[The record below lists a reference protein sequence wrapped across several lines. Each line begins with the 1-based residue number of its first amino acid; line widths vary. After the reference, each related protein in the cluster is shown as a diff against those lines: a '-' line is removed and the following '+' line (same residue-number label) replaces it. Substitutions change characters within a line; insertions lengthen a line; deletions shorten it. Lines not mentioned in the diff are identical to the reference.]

1 MNTKRSPL
9 VFIFLTVF
17 IDLLGV
23 GIVLPLLPYYVK
35 LLEGAEAPWL
45 APNLAL
51 IVGGLTASFSL
62 FQFLFAPV
70 LGGLSD
76 RFGRRPVLLGSL
88 MGTAIA
94 YLIFGAAELLLPLGV
109 GLVLAMLFAARIV
122 AGISGASI
130 STAQAYIADV
140 TKPEERARGL
150 GMIGA
155 AFGLGFMLGP
165 AIGGLLS
172 QISLSAPAYAAAA
185 ITCANLVFGFF
196 KLPESLPAERRSQLG
211 ERSLNPFTRLSGV
224 VSKAAIRPLLAGVLL
239 LNFAF
244 AGLQSNFSVYSAER
258 FGFGPDDNAWVFAFI
273 GLVAVIVQGGLLRH
287 LVARFGEAR
296 LAVAGLMLMTAS
308 FGLIAL
314 AARAWALYPAVG
326 LLATGSGMATPA
338 LTSLISRRVTD
349 REQGGVL
356 GGVQALTSLMM
367 VVGPLFAG
375 LLFDAIGPAAPYL
388 AGTLLV
394 AAAAAVIA
402 AALRP
407 ELTSR
412 APLEQPAAATVAVE
426 QEPAARAR

>member
-1 MNTKRSPL
+1 MNTNRLPL
-9 VFIFLTVF
+9 IFIFLTVF

-88 MGTAIA
+88 LGTAIA

-130 STAQAYIADV
+130 STAQAYIADI
-140 TKPEERARGL
+140 TRPEERARGL

-185 ITCANLVFGFF
+185 LTLANLIFGIF
-196 KLPESLPAERRSQLG
+196 KLPESLPVERRSAVG
-211 ERSLNPFTRLSGV
+211 ERTLNPFTRLSAVLGKQ
-224 VSKAAIRPLLAGVLL
+224 SIRPLLLGVLL

-258 FGFGPDDNAWVFAFI
+258 FGFGPEDNAWVFAFI
-273 GLVAVIVQGGLLRH
+273 GLIAVLVQGVLLRR
-287 LVARFGEAR
+287 LVERFGEAR
-296 LAVAGLMLMTAS
+296 LAVAGLLLMTAS
-308 FGLIAL
+308 FAMIAL
-314 AARAWALYPAVG
+314 VPQAWMLYPAVG

-338 LTSLISRRVTD
+338 ITSLISRRVTD

-356 GGVQALTSLMM
+356 GGVQALTSLTM

-375 LLFDAIGPAAPYL
+375 ALFDAVGPAAPYL
-388 AGTLLV
+388 AGTLLIAGAGAV
-394 AAAAAVIA
+394 IIAAV
-402 AALRP
+402 RP
-407 ELTSR
+407 ELATA
-412 APLEQPAAATVAVE
+412 APLEQPAAAAINVE
-426 QEPAARAR
+426 QEPAAR